1 MMVASLT
8 ACGSGKSTSE
18 VKNLEGTCSE
28 IIEKVYEQKPVD
40 LSIITS
46 ELDLSDLEAFE
57 AFTGL
62 DSVDKIREGAVSE
75 TMMGSQ
81 PYSFVMLRL
90 KDAADAEEV
99 ANAMKSGINQEK
111 WVCVEADDL
120 AVAAY
125 GDVVMLFMVGS
136 NYSDTVTSA
145 EMVEAFKTV
154 CGGTLSLQ
162 L

>member
-1 MMVASLT
+1 MAASLT

-40 LSIITS
+40 LFIDTS
-46 ELDLSDLEAFE
+46 ELDLSDLVAFE
-57 AFTGL
+57 VFTGL
-62 DSVDKIREGAVSE
+62 DSVDKIKEGAVSE
-75 TMMGSQ
+75 TMMNSQ

-99 ANAMKSGINQEK
+99 ANAMKSGINQRK

-125 GDVVMLFMVGS
+125 GDIVMLFMVGS
-136 NYSDTVTSA
+136 DYSDTVTSA